1 MIFLEINSIFHV
13 QRSNYYLYLF
23 IYAHNLMAIVL
34 RVKYAE
40 EDSDDLLTI
49 LRYFLFQHHF
59 TSLIDVFFQLN
70 LAIYFF
76 LHFFRKILFVF
87 QTDFLNYLSPR

>member
-76 LHFFRKILFVF
+76 CIFFENF
-87 QTDFLNYLSPR
+87 FLIFKQIF